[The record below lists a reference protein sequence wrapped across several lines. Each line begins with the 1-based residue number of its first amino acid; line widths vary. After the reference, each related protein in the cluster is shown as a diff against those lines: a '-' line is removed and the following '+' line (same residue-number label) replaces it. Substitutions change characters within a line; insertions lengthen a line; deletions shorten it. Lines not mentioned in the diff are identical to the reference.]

1 MSKNFTIADLV
12 SFGNYLLSEE
22 RLSNL
27 SNPESIGVV
36 GEWDIDQW
44 QNLPEEA
51 RLHPCATTPSL
62 NELRDAIYLNA
73 LNKGFYRDQLD
84 ILAAIEDT
92 ATADEINAMKA
103 RAMHLCTAQR
113 IALIHSE
120 VSEALEADRK
130 NRRAD
135 LASFNEQVAVHGYR
149 DADFQ
154 KYVKDTFEDEVADA
168 IIRLLDL
175 CGMMDID
182 IERHINLKMQYNAS
196 RPMLHGKL
204 Y

>member
-1 MSKNFTIADLV
+1 MASGT
-12 SFGNYLLSEE
+12 STSG
-22 RLSNL
+22 R
-27 SNPESIGVV
+27 
-36 GEWDIDQW
+36 
-44 QNLPEEA
+44 
-51 RLHPCATTPSL
+51 TSL
-62 NELRDAIYLNA
+62 RRHAYTHAPPRHRINELRDAIYLNA
-73 LNKGFYRDQLD
+73 FNKGFYRDQLD

-92 ATADEINAMKA
+92 ATADEINAMKV
-103 RAMHLCTAQR
+103 RAMHLFTAQR

-168 IIRLLDL
+168 IIRLLVL

-182 IERHINLKMQYNAS
+182 ISTSRCSITPRARCFTANSISDECTRVLYDDCQDAPSAERV
-196 RPMLHGKL
+196 
-204 Y
+204 

>member
-1 MSKNFTIADLV
+1 MSKNFTMADLV

-27 SNPESIGVV
+27 ANPESIGFV

-51 RLHPCATTPSL
+51 RLHPRATTPSL

-84 ILAAIEDT
+84 ILASIEDT

-103 RAMHLCTAQR
+103 RAMHLFTAQR

-135 LASFNEQVAVHGYR
+135 LVSLNEQMTAHGYR
-149 DADFQ
+149 DADFH
-154 KYVKDTFEDEVADA
+154 KYVKDTFEDEIADA

-182 IERHINLKMQYNAS
+182 IERHINLKMQYNTS
-196 RPMLHGKL
+196 RPMFHGKE